1 MTTMDTLMEFMTATK
16 DLGEIYLTG
25 DFNARTGSENQEPS
39 DRETDDL
46 TGEIQLSAILLL
58 QEYKKKKQRHSH
70 QQERK
75 YPSRPPCLYKF
86 DHS

>member
-39 DRETDDL
+39 DRDRDDIPDWGNTTL
-46 TGEIQLSAILLL
+46 SHPVTTRVQEEEAKTQSSTREEISFSTSLLV
-58 QEYKKKKQRHSH
+58 QI
-70 QQERK
+70 
-75 YPSRPPCLYKF
+75 
-86 DHS
+86 